1 MTRKERKKSDAW
13 NHFFK
18 TVVESNN
25 SHPPVQCKYCCKSY
39 QRAVPVR
46 MQTHLNRCPN
56 APSDAKLLPKQQQL
70 INNFNDGHMSEE
82 QNANILSQHFI
93 HRPQSPF
100 ELQDSEEMNMQTEYS
115 DQSES
120 PKAAEKGHINSKY
133 NLGRCYQLGAGIEKN
148 EAKAFE
154 LYKEVAQNGH
164 ITSIY
169 ELGECYQY
177 GMGTGKNEIKA
188 FGLYKEAAEKGH
200 INSIHKLVECYQ
212 YGIGTEKDE
221 NKAFEYYKKAVN
233 EYEYEAFRIFLIL
246 FNVTQR
252 HLSWKR
258 SAFLVRQCNLGNG
271 VRTEKD
277 EIKAFELYKEAVE
290 FGDLG
295 SLHKL
300 GDKMLSK
307 WNRN

>member
-120 PKAAEKGHINSKY
+120 PSNIHHLGYCHQYGIRIEKNEIKAFQLYKEAAEKGHINSKY

-233 EYEYEAFRIFLIL
+233 EYEYEAFRIVCGGLMI
-246 FNVTQR
+246 T
-252 HLSWKR
+252 
-258 SAFLVRQCNLGNG
+258 
-271 VRTEKD
+271 
-277 EIKAFELYKEAVE
+277 
-290 FGDLG
+290 
-295 SLHKL
+295 
-300 GDKMLSK
+300 
-307 WNRN
+307 